1 MIGIPWTRIKC
12 SAVHNVLYDILSFQI
27 KYGFF
32 VDLTLILAILI
43 RIVGWLLPFLSP
55 KNVFSPFLFVCLFVH
70 CVELCMEV
78 SFGFHAVYFVH
89 AKGGYL
95 KVPYTIS

>member
-43 RIVGWLLPFLSP
+43 RIVGWLLPLPFP
-55 KNVFSPFLFVCLFVH
+55 KKTFFPLFCLFVCLFIVWNSAWKLAL
-70 CVELCMEV
+70 VFMLFIFFMR
-78 SFGFHAVYFVH
+78 
-89 AKGGYL
+89 
-95 KVPYTIS
+95 KVGI